1 MNTIQEEVKS
11 KFASTEDLMR
21 LTKAMESTSNMD
33 AMTVV
38 DYDKELQKKVAHRSP
53 FLSYCEQNGIVTSAD
68 TYKVG
73 YKVKDQKTTSEFI
86 AETASIPEH
95 KDAEFN
101 TKIATMKTLVYPI
114 EISDLARTSIDLK
127 DLLEEEI
134 TDGFMDIATSK
145 DKALLQGK
153 GGDGAL
159 DFKGLF
165 PSITTNTEK
174 VEDKVTLHDVD
185 VMAQAAIDAGGS
197 PSAIITTPSIGRQL
211 NSMITDRMRYLD
223 QDEFILGHNVTIYRA
238 PNGARLPIIV
248 DPNIDTTTGGEKLA
262 IIDNDSLRVRELLP
276 PTMLELAK
284 NKLSDS
290 RVLFTW
296 FTFYNRAEYK
306 NAVLTDITSDLSGGS
321 SP

>member
-1 MNTIQEEVKS
+1 
-11 KFASTEDLMR
+11 
-21 LTKAMESTSNMD
+21 MESTTSMD

-38 DYDKELQKKVAHRSP
+38 DYDEELQKKVAHRSP
-53 FLSYCEQNGIVTSAD
+53 FLSYCEQNGIVSGASTS
-68 TYKVG
+68 KVG
-73 YKVKDQKTTSEFI
+73 YRVKDQKTTSEFI

-95 KDAEFN
+95 REAEFN
-101 TKIATMKTLVYPI
+101 TQIATMKTLVYPI

-145 DKALLQGK
+145 DKALLQGT
-153 GGDGAL
+153 GGEGAL
-159 DFKGLF
+159 DFTGLF
-165 PSITTNTEK
+165 PSIKTNKESINGSI
-174 VEDKVTLHDVD
+174 TLHDVD
-185 VMAQAAIDAGGS
+185 VMAQAAIDSGGS
-197 PSAIITTPSIGRQL
+197 PSAIVTTPSIGRQL

-223 QDEFILGHNVTIYRA
+223 QDEFILGHNVTMYRS

-248 DPNIDTTTGGEKLA
+248 DPNIDTETGGEKLA
-262 IIDNDSLRVRELLP
+262 IIDNDSLRIRELLP

-306 NAVLTDITSDLSGGS
+306 NAVLTDVTSDLTGVGS

>member
-1 MNTIQEEVKS
+1 MNISEQIKS
-11 KFASTEDLMR
+11 KFANTEDLMR
-21 LTKAMESTSNMD
+21 LTKAMENTSNMD

-38 DYDKELQKKVAHRSP
+38 DYDQELQKKVAHRSP
-53 FLSYCEQNGIVTSAD
+53 FLRYCETENIVTGAS

-73 YKVKDQKTTSEFI
+73 YREKDQKTTSEFI

-95 KDAEFN
+95 REAEFN
-101 TKIATMKTLVYPI
+101 AKVATMKTLVYPI
-114 EISDLARTSIDLK
+114 EISDLAKTSIDLK

-134 TDGFMDIATSK
+134 TDGFMDIAQSK

-153 GGDGAL
+153 GGEGAL
-159 DFKGLF
+159 DFEGLF
-165 PSITTNTEK
+165 PSVKTNVEK
-174 VEDKVTLHDVD
+174 VDDVLTLHDID

-197 PSAIITTPSIGRQL
+197 PSAIITTPSIGRQM

-223 QDEFILGHNVTIYRA
+223 QEEFVLGHNVTMYRA

-248 DPNIDTTTGGEKLA
+248 DPNIDTTEGGEKLA

-306 NAVLTDITSDLSGGS
+306 NAVLTDVVSDLETDD